1 MIPWLTMEQR
11 RRTQNRNSQRV
22 YRQRR
27 IEERNVF
34 EARAT
39 AAEEMSEKL
48 RSKVDLLNSE
58 VAQLTGQVKK
68 LEIENAELRNCN
80 KSKAGQAEE

>member
-1 MIPWLTMEQR
+1 M
-11 RRTQNRNSQRV
+11 

-80 KSKAGQAEE
+80 KAKAGQAEE